1 MLQVGLIR
9 LIISTPFDTLFLWT
23 LFYRLNRAES
33 AKISSPVFLYK
44 YQNRESVRENHHYKK
59 SAFDNR
65 QCSTTIKPQTNL
77 LCVTSDNKISFK
89 KLNLKILSYNKLNL
103 MILQLWIRQTLI
115 TLCTQF
121 PMLNRIEYTITIN
134 TNLERSST
142 QSTST
147 L

>member
-59 SAFDNR
+59 VLLTTDNAA
-65 QCSTTIKPQTNL
+65 QQ
-77 LCVTSDNKISFK
+77 
-89 KLNLKILSYNKLNL
+89 
-103 MILQLWIRQTLI
+103 
-115 TLCTQF
+115 
-121 PMLNRIEYTITIN
+121 
-134 TNLERSST
+134 
-142 QSTST
+142 
-147 L
+147 

>member
-89 KLNLKILSYNKLNL
+89 KLNLMILSYNKLNL

-134 TNLERSST
+134 TLT
-142 QSTST
+142 
-147 L
+147 